1 MPGTLELHS
10 KVHHPVSRDK
20 LRGLQITAGPSAS
33 LYVIFSLF
41 SLPRIF
47 GLTSPAQNRL
57 IGLCLP
63 KQLALDICQDR
74 DSTASM
80 PLTVCAVCHRQ
91 ANRKTAMLRADNSA
105 IKHLLVQRIPA
116 ANAESLLTDGTL
128 SEPRFSAVH
137 HLFPRRE
144 YTGLIS
150 RLSGIFQYA
159 EERFTLLWLLVFR
172 RRRQRSRL
180 DPAGDQCSI
189 HSIIKRI
196 VEGKHRWK
204 LTI

>member
-91 ANRKTAMLRADNSA
+91 ANRKTAMLRADDSA
-105 IKHLLVQRIPA
+105 VKHLLVQRIPA
-116 ANAESLLTDGTL
+116 ANAESLLTDRTVR
-128 SEPRFSAVH
+128 EPCLSAVH
-137 HLFPRRE
+137 HLFPRSE

-150 RLSGIFQYA
+150 RLRGIFQCA
-159 EERFTLLWLLVFR
+159 EERLTLL
-172 RRRQRSRL
+172 
-180 DPAGDQCSI
+180 
-189 HSIIKRI
+189 
-196 VEGKHRWK
+196 
-204 LTI
+204 